1 MSDDGNQLDLFFEGD
16 NDSPLYGSCKNERDL
31 MIFSFFSLT
40 REHVTALPVYDDG
53 KYRIEVKGT
62 DDGVAT
68 IWDKEL
74 LIYIISLMQ
83 ERLNRSEKPGR
94 VFRFTGNDFFRIT
107 GTKPNGSAYDRIE
120 AGLKRLKG
128 TTVTTNLL
136 DDDELGGETTAFS
149 WIGDY
154 KIKWRLNK
162 NGEKTMQAV
171 VVELGTRVYKAILKN
186 KRVLTY
192 DAKYFQ
198 LKPLDKRLYEIAR
211 AHVGDQPGFK
221 MGIEKLRQRVGTNR
235 DLRRFKSELVSI
247 SKRKFPLPGYGISLI
262 DPRLQRSLDPKKPKA
277 TGRTPLKSYLVYF
290 YPTDKLNKLVPIAQV
305 PTLEELGDNL

>member
-1 MSDDGNQLDLFFEGD
+1 MSDENQLNLIFDSD

-40 REHVTALPVYDDG
+40 REHVTSLPTYDDG

-83 ERLNRSEKPGR
+83 ERSNRGEKPGR
-94 VFRFTGNDFFRIT
+94 VFKFTGNDFFRIT

-120 AGLKRLKG
+120 AGLTRLKS
-128 TTVTTNLL
+128 TTVKTNLL

-149 WIGDY
+149 WIDDY
-154 KIKWRLNK
+154 KIKWRLNR
-162 NGEKTMQAV
+162 NGERSMQAV
-171 VVELGTRVYKAILKN
+171 VVELGSRVYRAIQKN

-211 AHVGDQPGFK
+211 AHVGEQPGFK
-221 MGIEKLRQRVGTNR
+221 MGLEKLRLRVGTNR

-247 SKRKFPLPGYGISLI
+247 SKRKQPLPGYGLSLI
-262 DPRLQRSLDPKKPKA
+262 DPRVQRSLDAKKPKA
-277 TGRTPLKSYLVYF
+277 TARTPLKSYLVYF
-290 YPTDKLNKLVPIAQV
+290 YPTDKLNQLLPIEKV
-305 PTLEELGDNL
+305 PTLEELGDCL